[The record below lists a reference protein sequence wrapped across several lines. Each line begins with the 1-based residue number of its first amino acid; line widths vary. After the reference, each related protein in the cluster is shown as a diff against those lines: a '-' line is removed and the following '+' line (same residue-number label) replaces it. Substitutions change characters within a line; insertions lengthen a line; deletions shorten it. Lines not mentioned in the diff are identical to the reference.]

1 MPFKCNVMLYFEL
14 ILRENKNSYILTLEH
29 PFLKSKST
37 QSNGSVSVNS
47 NVLVVYGTCSGN
59 AEVVS
64 QAIRDGLI
72 DAGLKVEL
80 KKAELTKAETSKEY
94 GLIVLVSSTWDVGKL
109 NLNYIAFDRDFKE
122 LDLTN
127 HYVAVVGLGDSKNYD
142 VFCGA
147 ADIMEESVK
156 KTKAMNLVSTLR
168 IDGEVYSKLDEFR
181 GWGKHLGETFLSKIN
196 S

>member
-1 MPFKCNVMLYFEL
+1 MLYFEL

-59 AEVVS
+59 
-64 QAIRDGLI
+64 
-72 DAGLKVEL
+72 
-80 KKAELTKAETSKEY
+80 AETSKEY

>member
-1 MPFKCNVMLYFEL
+1 
-14 ILRENKNSYILTLEH
+14 LEH
-29 PFLKSKST
+29 PFLKSKTT
-37 QSNGSVSVNS
+37 QSTVSNT

-64 QAIRDGLI
+64 EAIRDGLC
-72 DAGLKVEL
+72 DAGLNVEL
-80 KKAELTKAETSKEY
+80 KKAELTKAEISKEY

-109 NLNYIAFDRDFKE
+109 NLNFIGFDRDFKT
-122 LDLTN
+122 LDLSN

-156 KTKAMNLVSTLR
+156 KTKAETLVSTLR

-181 GWGKHLGETFLSKIN
+181 GWGKHLGEEFLGKVN
-196 S
+196 K